1 VFLATSTDA
10 FAQVPGT
17 VSGAPDSGVLVS
29 DTTAPAVNGGSPVTG
44 AGCNA
49 VAAFDTA
56 ADGCAPATGTISYS
70 GTACAAAPNVPYY
83 LTVPDWV
90 SGPSDIAAVS
100 TADRVAGSG
109 TQADAPK
116 LYEFAVPLDGSCA
129 VTSVSLPD
137 VGAAVSYQVSASG
150 VSYDFPGLHI
160 LAMAFRNTTTQTP
173 VLPAAASQVTSPC
186 AAPCTSPAGQG
197 WTGAFESPV
206 ESAWQS
212 SGAGAWG
219 NQTIRLGVSP
229 DVSAPAGARVRIR
242 LSDPGFLSADGSG
255 PLTIGSATIAQDY
268 YQAIP
273 VQQPAR
279 LTFGGGASVTIPVGG
294 DAYSDPLT
302 LPFAVTAGSWLLVSL
317 YLQNSSVPVL
327 PGNSWASGG
336 FEWIAT
342 NGSGDNTLDQS
353 GTPFTG
359 TGTLVGMTSLLTGVD
374 VTTPATAGDPGE
386 PTVVLTGDDVT
397 DGFTS
402 SALSDS
408 LNAPSRRLAGQLV
421 SQGLAAG
428 YGVVDAG
435 VESNQVATDSA
446 GPGGVS
452 LMARF
457 DRDVLAEPDVG
468 TVILNEG
475 LEDLIYASA
484 SSVLTQ
490 TGTLNNIFTAIAGQL
505 NQAVSDSPGI
515 GVIVTT
521 MTPCAGYVNGTV
533 GDSCSGSTQDSAL
546 SCHQLSNSTG
556 TSADNQRD
564 RVNYDVCHGA
574 LGIAP
579 PPSWADLDSAVTN
592 QAAPE
597 ALASADDTGDHVNLT
612 WAGYVALAQALVN
625 NGNGALSPNTSPL
638 PGT

>member
-1 VFLATSTDA
+1 
-10 FAQVPGT
+10 
-17 VSGAPDSGVLVS
+17 
-29 DTTAPAVNGGSPVTG
+29 
-44 AGCNA
+44 
-49 VAAFDTA
+49 
-56 ADGCAPATGTISYS
+56 
-70 GTACAAAPNVPYY
+70 
-83 LTVPDWV
+83 
-90 SGPSDIAAVS
+90 
-100 TADRVAGSG
+100 
-109 TQADAPK
+109 
-116 LYEFAVPLDGSCA
+116 
-129 VTSVSLPD
+129 
-137 VGAAVSYQVSASG
+137 
-150 VSYDFPGLHI
+150 
-160 LAMAFRNTTTQTP
+160 
-173 VLPAAASQVTSPC
+173 
-186 AAPCTSPAGQG
+186 
-197 WTGAFESPV
+197 
-206 ESAWQS
+206 
-212 SGAGAWG
+212 
-219 NQTIRLGVSP
+219 
-229 DVSAPAGARVRIR
+229 
-242 LSDPGFLSADGSG
+242 
-255 PLTIGSATIAQDY
+255 
-268 YQAIP
+268 
-273 VQQPAR
+273 
-279 LTFGGGASVTIPVGG
+279 
-294 DAYSDPLT
+294 
-302 LPFAVTAGSWLLVSL
+302 
-317 YLQNSSVPVL
+317 
-327 PGNSWASGG
+327 
-336 FEWIAT
+336 
-342 NGSGDNTLDQS
+342 
-353 GTPFTG
+353 
-359 TGTLVGMTSLLTGVD
+359 MTSLLTGID

-386 PTVVLTGDDVT
+386 PTVVVAGDEVI

-421 SQGLAAG
+421 SQGLATG

-446 GPGGVS
+446 GTGGVS

-475 LEDLIYASA
+475 LEDLVYASA

-490 TGTLNNIFTAIAGQL
+490 TGTVNNIYTAIAGQL

-533 GDSCSGSTQDSAL
+533 GDSCSGSTQDSTL
-546 SCHQLSNSTG
+546 SCHQLSNSAG
-556 TSADNQRD
+556 TSVDNLRD

-612 WAGYVALAQALVN
+612 WAGYTALAQALVN